1 MAARTIEVRVAYD
14 PEAQIW
20 YTESSDL
27 FGLNAWSPSIEGFR
41 NMLPGMIADLIPDNE
56 PSWIGD
62 VITVDLIATGRER
75 FKIPA
80 AAA

>member
-1 MAARTIEVRVAYD
+1 
-14 PEAQIW
+14 
-20 YTESSDL
+20 
-27 FGLNAWSPSIEGFR
+27 
-41 NMLPGMIADLIPDNE
+41 MLPGMIADLIPDNE

-62 VITVDLIATGRER
+62 VITVDLIATCRER